1 MICRLLECNGICE
14 CYTILCRCGVF
25 SLKFLHVVV
34 VFMFITVNDLLRE
47 RLLTYAV
54 FAYLPLTDVLFG
66 SNIIFPLFD

>member
-1 MICRLLECNGICE
+1 
-14 CYTILCRCGVF
+14 
-25 SLKFLHVVV
+25 
-34 VFMFITVNDLLRE
+34 MFITVNDLLRE